1 MKAGGLVADEI
12 MLRLISNELKTRGW
26 LFGGGPKVMTL
37 SSEATNVG
45 SDPSSAAAYHDS
57 TPDLASL
64 VRNDPSSSFS
74 SLPSDDPA
82 ASFILDGYP
91 RSAAQATTLD
101 PLIPINLAVSLRTP
115 ESIIL
120 KRISSRWV
128 HEPSGRVYNTDF
140 HPPQVPGKDD
150 VTGEP
155 LTQRMDDSLDVWR
168 RRFRRFEETSEPLLE
183 HYAKRGVLIEVEGDS
198 SDAISPKLYD
208 EFEKRFT
215 K

>member
-1 MKAGGLVADEI
+1 MRRMLTFSLRNSGLQAESIMKAGGLVADEI

-45 SDPSSAAAYHDS
+45 SDSSSASAYHDS

-128 HEPSGRVYNTDF
+128 HEPSAASTTPISTRPRSRVRT
-140 HPPQVPGKDD
+140 
-150 VTGEP
+150 
-155 LTQRMDDSLDVWR
+155 
-168 RRFRRFEETSEPLLE
+168 TSP
-183 HYAKRGVLIEVEGDS
+183 ASR
-198 SDAISPKLYD
+198 
-208 EFEKRFT
+208 
-215 K
+215 